1 MARNFMD
8 GSMYL
13 THFGNT
19 VGAEINDEHYS
30 IVFNIKNN
38 DNLVFCIPLTSP
50 KPKHFRTL
58 EDYNRRNYLKLK
70 YPHTYYISQTDSIA
84 LIDQI
89 KVISVK
95 RLNKIYK
102 DDDGKLVYL
111 RDEELDIIKIKIEKF
126 IKSILHKNIN
136 M

>member
-1 MARNFMD
+1 MIKNFVD

-50 KPKHFRTL
+50 KPKHFRTQ
-58 EDYNRRNYLKLK
+58 EDYDNRNYLKLK

-89 KVISVK
+89 KVISIR

-102 DDDGKLVYL
+102 DDNEKLVYL
-111 RDEELDIIKIKIEKF
+111 RDEELDIIKIKVEKF
-126 IKSILHKNIN
+126 IKSVLHKNIT